1 MSLAR
6 RTGAAGEAVGR
17 DPRLPARA
25 PRPPAVKLTSA
36 AGTSSL
42 ACSRSYGGW
51 YYTLGLLT
59 GISLRF
65 GFGWVHGRSATWGY
79 RKAAVVVRV
88 VCAGMGRETLWQN
101 YDSTAALLLRGAH
114 ALRGRDAW

>member
-1 MSLAR
+1 MIE
-6 RTGAAGEAVGR
+6 GEFVCEL
-17 DPRLPARA
+17 RLRLNGVIGVD
-25 PRPPAVKLTSA
+25 R
-36 AGTSSL
+36 SSRVSVRE
-42 ACSRSYGGW
+42 CSDR
-51 YYTLGLLT
+51 
-59 GISLRF
+59 
-65 GFGWVHGRSATWGY
+65 GY